1 MKVIFKILK
10 VIAKIMLYLI
20 LAVVLLLG
28 GIIAYST
35 YTDYKPTHKEK
46 LKVVGNGIFN
56 SAYDSTVSI
65 FSWNMGY
72 CGLGKNMDFFYDGG
86 TRVKPTKDD
95 FQKYLNGALN
105 FLSKYDTVNMFLLQ
119 EVDTNAKRTYY
130 TNEADLIGEFLPAYS
145 YVFAK
150 NYDARF
156 VPLPWYEPMGK
167 VISGVMTLSKI
178 KMIEAERYPFYA
190 NFDWPKGVF
199 MLKRC
204 MIYTKLKLPGGK
216 YLIVLNTH
224 GSAFDEAA
232 DLREVEA
239 SVIKSVALDEYERGN
254 YVVIGG
260 DWNRNP
266 PLLDLKKMTNAEAKR
281 TIDPPLEKDFLP
293 PGWKCVYDPT
303 LPSNRDVDKPY
314 VKGKTKTTIIDF
326 FYISPNLMVLENKTI
341 PTGWEFSDH
350 QPVYLK
356 VKMKPAI
363 SSYWAFPKVDNSKG
377 EKRKVISN

>member
-1 MKVIFKILK
+1 MK
-10 VIAKIMLYLI
+10 VIAKTVMYIV
-20 LAVVLLLG
+20 LAFVLLLG
-28 GIIAYST
+28 GIIAYGT
-35 YTDYKPTHKEK
+35 FTDYKPTHKEN
-46 LKVVGNGIFN
+46 LKIVREGIFN
-56 SAYDSTVSI
+56 TVYDSTLSI

-86 TRVKPTKDD
+86 KRVKPTKED

-105 FLSKYDTVNMFLLQ
+105 FLAKYDTVNMFLLQ

-145 YVFAK
+145 YAFAK

-167 VISGVMTLSKI
+167 VISGIMTLSKI
-178 KMIEAERYPFYA
+178 KMVDAVRYPFYA

-204 MIYTKLKLPGGK
+204 MIYSKLKVPGGK
-216 YLIVLNTH
+216 YLIVLNIH

-232 DLREVEA
+232 DLRDVEA

-266 PLLDLKKMTNAEAKR
+266 PLLDLKKMTNTEAKR
-281 TIDPPLEKDFLP
+281 TIDPPLDKDFLP
-293 PGWKCVYDPT
+293 PGWKCVFDPT
-303 LPSNRDVDKPY
+303 LPSNRDVDKAY

-350 QPVYLK
+350 QPVYMR
-356 VKMKPAI
+356 VKMKPAV
-363 SSYWAFPKVDNSKG
+363 SSNVFLSKADNAKI
-377 EKRKVISN
+377 EKKKASTH